1 MRITGG
7 ILTTFCLL
15 QISTAYPY
23 FRDKIPNGHLVANP
37 CNISEIWF
45 GVGHKQRYGNGERNQ
60 FGLDFQR
67 QGMQWTNDLC
77 RMDSDE
83 DGSTNGAELGD
94 PNCKWV
100 PGGVP
105 IQSQGITHPGVC
117 TDSSGHACK
126 EPGFDLKCDGFQ
138 CDAATG
144 TRKLEIRY
152 TQMEVPTQP
161 KTYKCQAFAL
171 PTDKDYHLIA
181 ATPHIS
187 NINHVHHMTLL
198 GCRLG
203 HRSDTPFT
211 PNCTFE
217 DEDCADPQLTEAP
230 FKCNTLIGRYYC
242 ESVLLVWT
250 VGDLGVCFN
259 NDQAAWRFG
268 KTAFKHVMLET
279 YYYNEKLASGEVDAS
294 GLTLHFTDNLRPN
307 DLGIFRVGLNYL
319 LFIPPKRKR
328 FEVSAVCGGDCMREY
343 SNETIT
349 IIGGQSEMFYHGVS
363 GKMYKGK
370 TDGTSEVLF
379 EDSEYHLDSPK
390 LHLLDTPKTLGQGES
405 LGVNCTYD
413 SSSENKTLLYG
424 IDVNSTEVCFG
435 HILYYPKEGSIEKG
449 CTTIGDLDQCEI
461 RDIVAQCE
469 HLDIVGH
476 LNKSHPALKE
486 IFDNCMFGRCLQECV
501 NVSEKY
507 STHPCFSGSLKD
519 FLVWT
524 LSLPES
530 DDDFK
535 TIMLDF
541 WGRLDSCKT
550 NNGNVTHMTTF
561 SSVDSCKTNNG
572 NDKHMTS
579 ISSVLPCYGHWLSV
593 WVLVYF
599 VFV

>member
-187 NINHVHHMTLL
+187 NINH
-198 GCRLG
+198 
-203 HRSDTPFT
+203 
-211 PNCTFE
+211 
-217 DEDCADPQLTEAP
+217 
-230 FKCNTLIGRYYC
+230 
-242 ESVLLVWT
+242 
-250 VGDLGVCFN
+250 
-259 NDQAAWRFG
+259 
-268 KTAFKHVMLET
+268 T

-550 NNGNVTHMTTF
+550 NNGN
-561 SSVDSCKTNNG
+561 
-572 NDKHMTS
+572 DKHMTS